1 MKKIL
6 FFALIITVLCTS
18 FAFPAFASNDG
29 VEVKVYLEDKYEPI
43 GITSVCYEIE
53 GESKSENLTDVVSS
67 IKEPGKITLPKGSKL
82 VSVTAEDGEVYSYG
96 GGNTS
101 KKTTFSLYKGF
112 FHKIY
117 TTVSRGVKSTFIEE
131 ARWKLFVNGF
141 GVTIGITAGAL
152 VIGIFL
158 GFIVAIIRSTYDKT
172 GRFKFLNAICKVYLT
187 VIRGTP
193 VVVQLM
199 IMYFVVLASV
209 RNGMIPA
216 ILAFGINSGAY
227 VAEIVRSG
235 IMSIDKG
242 QFEAGRSLGFSYAQT
257 MVHIICPQA
266 FKNILPALGNEFIA
280 LVKET
285 SISGYVAVVDITK
298 AGDTIRSNTY
308 APFFPLIVVAI
319 IYLVIVMGLTKLMN
333 VIERKLRNS
342 DH

>member
-1 MKKIL
+1 MKKFVL
-6 FFALIITVLCTS
+6 FALITAVLCGT
-18 FAFPAFASNDG
+18 FAFPAFASDG
-29 VEVKVYLEDKYEPI
+29 VTVNVYLEDKYEPV
-43 GITSVCYEIE
+43 GIVSVEYEQA
-53 GESKSENLTDVVSS
+53 GAVKSEEVEGVSSS
-67 IKEPGKITLPKGSKL
+67 IKKVAKITLPEDAKL
-82 VSVTAEDGEVYSYG
+82 ISVTTEDGEVYSYG
-96 GGNTS
+96 GGYVS
-101 KKTTFSLYKGF
+101 DKTTFSLYKGF

-117 TTVSRGVKSTFIEE
+117 TKLAKGIKDTFIEE
-131 ARWKLFVNGF
+131 NRWKLFVSGL
-141 GVTIGITAGAL
+141 GVTLGITAGAL
-152 VIGIFL
+152 VMGIFL
-158 GFIVAIIRSTYDKT
+158 GFIVAVIRSTYDKT
-172 GRFKFLNAICKVYLT
+172 GKFKFLNGICKIYLT

-199 IMYFVVLASV
+199 IMYFIILASV
-209 RNGMIPA
+209 RNGIISA

-257 MVHIICPQA
+257 MIHIICPQA

-285 SISGYVAVVDITK
+285 SISGYVAVIDITK
-298 AGDTIRSNTY
+298 AGDTVRSVTY
-308 APFFPLIVVAI
+308 APFFPLIVVAV